1 MGPATRSERPTLH
14 KNNGTTM
21 KFEVETV
28 KEDSFYALG
37 TLKDSW
43 VLTAKQFFPLFI
55 GWFVT
60 LGLPLIIIGVGTLSG
75 IFADK
80 ALGFAKGGPFTLMAL
95 LFGVAAIGSMWA
107 GWAKVTLNIS
117 RGIPARFHD
126 LLCSPGQIVAG
137 LIACAIT
144 ATLIGIGSW
153 LIIPGALLFLKWQL
167 VPYFI
172 VDQNCGPIDAMR
184 RSWHATDGKI
194 FIPLAVLDLIFVGLS
209 TVSGAIIVGPVLCHM
224 ALAVASA
231 IVYSKWLTDE
241 DAPFNRPDMI
251 EDHDLR

>member
-1 MGPATRSERPTLH
+1 
-14 KNNGTTM
+14 M

-95 LFGVAAIGSMWA
+95 LAPS
-107 GWAKVTLNIS
+107 
-117 RGIPARFHD
+117 
-126 LLCSPGQIVAG
+126 
-137 LIACAIT
+137 
-144 ATLIGIGSW
+144 
-153 LIIPGALLFLKWQL
+153 
-167 VPYFI
+167 
-172 VDQNCGPIDAMR
+172 
-184 RSWHATDGKI
+184 
-194 FIPLAVLDLIFVGLS
+194 
-209 TVSGAIIVGPVLCHM
+209 
-224 ALAVASA
+224 
-231 IVYSKWLTDE
+231 YS
-241 DAPFNRPDMI
+241 
-251 EDHDLR
+251 